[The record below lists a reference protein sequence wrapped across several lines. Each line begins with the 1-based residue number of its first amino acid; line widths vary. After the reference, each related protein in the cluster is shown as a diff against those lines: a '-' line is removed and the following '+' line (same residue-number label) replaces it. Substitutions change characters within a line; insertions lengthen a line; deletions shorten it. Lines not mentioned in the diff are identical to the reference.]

1 MAWTRRPRTN
11 LTEPTARP
19 DAIVARLARLH
30 PKLIDLSLGRIER
43 LLAAL
48 DHPERRLPPVVH
60 IAGTN
65 GKGSVIAF
73 LGAMLEAAGAR
84 VHAYTSPH
92 LVRFNERIRLAGS
105 LIDDAALID
114 VLEETETVN
123 GEAPITVFEIT
134 TAAAFL
140 AFSRVPADILLME
153 TGLGGRLDATNVVG
167 RPQLTAMTPV
177 SLDHQEFLGHSLA
190 EIAAEKAGILKPGVA
205 VVLAEQIPEALVPI
219 AERALALGAPT
230 YRQGTGWTATPSGDG
245 FAYSGAARRL
255 ELPLPG
261 LVGRHQIEN
270 AALAIACLDRLQGFS
285 VSERHIRDG
294 LAAVDWPGRLQPLSR
309 GPLPETLPRGW
320 ELWVDGGH
328 NPGAGRILAVQA
340 RAWRDRPLYLIFGM
354 MRTKDPVGFLVPLAP
369 YLAGLEAV
377 AVPGQEASFGAAEAA
392 AAARRAGLE
401 AAPADDLGAALAS
414 IRARAAAPARVL
426 ICGSLYL
433 AGEVLSQNG

>member
-11 LTEPTARP
+11 LTELKARP

-30 PKLIDLSLGRIER
+30 PKLIDLSLGRVER

-48 DHPERRLPPVVH
+48 GHPERRLPPVVH

-92 LVRFNERIRLAGS
+92 LVRFNERIRLAGA

-140 AFSRVPADILLME
+140 AFSRVPADLLLME
-153 TGLGGRLDATNVVG
+153 TGLGGRLDATNVVD
-167 RPQLTAMTPV
+167 RPLLTAMTPV
-177 SLDHQEFLGHSLA
+177 SPDHQEFLGHSLA

-219 AERALALGAPT
+219 AERALALGAPI

-245 FAYSGAARRL
+245 FAYASATRRL
-255 ELPLPG
+255 ELPPPG
-261 LVGRHQIEN
+261 LTGRHQIDN
-270 AALAIACLDRLQGFS
+270 AAQTIACLDRLEGFT

-294 LAAVDWPGRLQPLSR
+294 LAAVDWPGRLQPLTR
-309 GPLPETLPRGW
+309 GPLPAALPRGW

-340 RAWRDRPLYLIFGM
+340 RTWRDRPLYLIFGM
-354 MRTKDPVGFLVPLAP
+354 IRTKDPVGFLAPLAP
-369 YLAGLEAV
+369 HLAGLEAI
-377 AVPGQEASFGAAEAA
+377 AVPGQEASLSSAEAA

-401 AAPADDLGAALAS
+401 AAPADDLGAALAA

-433 AGEVLSQNG
+433 AGDVLSQNG

>member
-1 MAWTRRPRTN
+1 M
-11 LTEPTARP
+11 TEPTARP

-261 LVGRHQIEN
+261 LVGRHQIDN
-270 AALAIACLDRLQGFS
+270 AALAIACL
-285 VSERHIRDG
+285 
-294 LAAVDWPGRLQPLSR
+294 
-309 GPLPETLPRGW
+309 
-320 ELWVDGGH
+320 
-328 NPGAGRILAVQA
+328 
-340 RAWRDRPLYLIFGM
+340 
-354 MRTKDPVGFLVPLAP
+354 
-369 YLAGLEAV
+369 
-377 AVPGQEASFGAAEAA
+377 
-392 AAARRAGLE
+392 
-401 AAPADDLGAALAS
+401 
-414 IRARAAAPARVL
+414 
-426 ICGSLYL
+426 
-433 AGEVLSQNG
+433 